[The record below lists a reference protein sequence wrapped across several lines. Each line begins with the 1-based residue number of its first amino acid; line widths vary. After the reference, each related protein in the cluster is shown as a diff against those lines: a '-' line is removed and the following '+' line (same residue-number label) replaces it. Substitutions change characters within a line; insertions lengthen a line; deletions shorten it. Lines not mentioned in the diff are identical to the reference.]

1 MKGIVL
7 AGGSGTRLHPITR
20 AVNKQLL
27 PVYDKPMVYYPI
39 SVLMLAGIKDILI
52 ITTPQDIGLYRQ
64 LFGDGSQLGIRF
76 SYAEQPT
83 PGGLAQAFTIG
94 REFVGAESVTLVLGD
109 NIFFG
114 HSLTDLLRVATA
126 RKQGATVFAF
136 EVQDPERYG
145 VVAFDASGRAVDLE
159 EKPRS
164 PKSSWAVTGLYVYD
178 NRVLDIAASLQPSAR
193 GELEI
198 TDVNKAY
205 LARGELHVE
214 RLGRGFAWLDTGTC
228 ESLLEAGEFVRTI
241 QHRQALPIAC
251 LEEIAFRQGWID
263 LGQLERLAAEL
274 AKTRYGSYLTA
285 LIRSAKELAAQVR
298 RRGACPSSAALRV
311 PSSARMD

>member
-1 MKGIVL
+1 M
-7 AGGSGTRLHPITR
+7 ATTSSSGTR
-20 AVNKQLL
+20 
-27 PVYDKPMVYYPI
+27 
-39 SVLMLAGIKDILI
+39 
-52 ITTPQDIGLYRQ
+52 
-64 LFGDGSQLGIRF
+64 
-76 SYAEQPT
+76 
-83 PGGLAQAFTIG
+83 
-94 REFVGAESVTLVLGD
+94 
-109 NIFFG
+109 
-114 HSLTDLLRVATA
+114 LTDLLRVATT

-145 VVAFDASGRAVDLE
+145 VVAFDAAGHAVDLE

-178 NRVLDIAASLQPSAR
+178 NRVLDIAASLKPSAR

-251 LEEIAFRQGWID
+251 LEEIAFRHGWID
-263 LGQLERLAAEL
+263 LGGLERLAADL
-274 AKTRYGSYLTA
+274 AKTRYGSYLAA
-285 LIRSAKELAAQVR
+285 LIRSAKE
-298 RRGACPSSAALRV
+298 
-311 PSSARMD
+311 